1 MPRSYPDRPFIG
13 VGAVVLK
20 GDHVLLIRR
29 GKPPRLGAWSIPG
42 GAQEVGETV
51 FETARR
57 EVLEETGI
65 TIGPP
70 RLIDVLNSIQ
80 RDDEGRV
87 QFHYTLI
94 DVVAPWQAGEPTAGS
109 DAMHAEW
116 MLIAEALALDMWAE
130 TRRVID
136 TGRRLL
142 NGG

>member
-51 FETARR
+51 FEAARR
-57 EVLEETGI
+57 EVLEETGV

-80 RDDEGRV
+80 HDDEGRV

-94 DVVAPWQAGEPTAGS
+94 DVVAPWQAGDPTAGS

-116 MLIAEALALDMWAE
+116 MPIAEALALDMWAE

-136 TGRRLL
+136 AGRRLL